1 MDCPTCLNG
10 LPSPKPSVPS
20 PTLSRDAAKPR
31 GRRGKRGIVTYIE
44 TETARQLKVLA
55 AQHDTT
61 LQALGVEAWHL
72 LLERYGTRE
81 PNGENF
87 LDRVVHHGER
97 VVGERYGKP
106 VAALVSSADLEGGPN
121 AEGDLK

>member
-10 LPSPKPSVPS
+10 LPSPKHSVPVADAK
-20 PTLSRDAAKPR
+20 PDAAKPR

-61 LQALGVEAWHL
+61 LQTLGVEAWHL
-72 LLERYGTRE
+72 LLERYGTR
-81 PNGENF
+81 
-87 LDRVVHHGER
+87 RTER
-97 VVGERYGKP
+97 
-106 VAALVSSADLEGGPN
+106 
-121 AEGDLK
+121 